1 MCFKIKTL
9 CSLGDVKKNYI
20 WAYCRGTSSH
30 SIMNQSAVLIFCL
43 IFLTLNGTQG
53 VPLSRTTRCTCIK
66 ISDGSIN
73 PRSLEKLEVIP
84 ASQSCPRVE
93 IIATLKKNGEK
104 RCLNP
109 ASKKIKIL
117 LKAISKERSKTS
129 PWTENITTI
138 MLIKMDQKETTSAI
152 TVLHTIYASPN
163 CSWIAVLLK
172 GDQPLSPI

>member
-1 MCFKIKTL
+1 
-9 CSLGDVKKNYI
+9 
-20 WAYCRGTSSH
+20 
-30 SIMNQSAVLIFCL
+30 MNQSAVLIFCL

-53 VPLSRTTRCTCIK
+53 IPLSRTTRCTCIS

-129 PWTENITTI
+129 P
-138 MLIKMDQKETTSAI
+138 
-152 TVLHTIYASPN
+152 
-163 CSWIAVLLK
+163 
-172 GDQPLSPI
+172 